1 MENNSVCYP
10 AAELAF
16 DYSVKSAP
24 PTSSWINGSTAAL
37 QSGDTDVILN
47 YLWGGVYRN
56 HVLFHLCPVEAKP
69 LIQGGELLSEGHH
82 RDWFNLHFSAIIGGE
97 LEGGGE
103 KMQHQNALDVNV
115 EGLHPVRFHTELHL
129 SMWSLFLHQWS
140 LEAFQ
145 REAVFILPQRL
156 KHLVGT
162 RALVLEVLR
171 PLKRTLFSYILHRP
185 LDALWPKSSVA
196 SAVRPKVAVQFE
208 VCTCAFDMS
217 K

>member
-1 MENNSVCYP
+1 MENDSICYP

-82 RDWFNLHFSAIIGGE
+82 RDGFNLHFSAIIGGE
-97 LEGGGE
+97 LGGGGE
-103 KMQHQNALDVNV
+103 K
-115 EGLHPVRFHTELHL
+115 T
-129 SMWSLFLHQWS
+129 
-140 LEAFQ
+140 
-145 REAVFILPQRL
+145 
-156 KHLVGT
+156 
-162 RALVLEVLR
+162 
-171 PLKRTLFSYILHRP
+171 
-185 LDALWPKSSVA
+185 DAAPKCP
-196 SAVRPKVAVQFE
+196 RCQCGGFE
-208 VCTCAFDMS
+208 PCQIS
-217 K
+217 H